1 MDFSIPE
8 DLRLLQATARRFV
21 QEELYPLERQYL
33 LVDQVP
39 ADVRHAVERKAQAVG
54 LWALAAPPELGG
66 GGIPAVGLCLVQE
79 ERYKALLGRS
89 ELDPFG
95 GDPSPALLTCAGD
108 DYQRERFLLPVIRGE
123 KHECLCQTE
132 PNAGSD
138 PSSLET
144 TAVREGDSY
153 LLDGTKIFIGRYYSD
168 IFLTLATVDRRR
180 GRRGITAFLIERD
193 TPGFNIV
200 RLIPMMD
207 GATPAH
213 IVLDHCVVP
222 AHNRLGEEG
231 EGFSAGQ
238 ADLGRARIM
247 WGPKCVGRSERCLE
261 MGIRYAKQRV
271 TFGRPIADRQA
282 IQWMLADSAVEIH
295 ASRLMSYHAAW
306 KVDQG
311 LDVRQEASMV
321 KLYSSEM
328 QQRVVDRVV
337 QIHGAYGL
345 SKDLPL
351 EKTYRV
357 VRHDRIGEGTSEI
370 HRFVIAR
377 NLLRD

>member
-1 MDFSIPE
+1 MDFQLPE
-8 DLRLLQATARRFV
+8 ELRLLQAAVRRFV
-21 QEELYPLERQYL
+21 QEEVYPLERQYL
-33 LVDQVP
+33 LADQIP
-39 ADVRHAVERKAQAVG
+39 PDVRHAVERQARSLG
-54 LWALAAPPELGG
+54 LWALGAPRELGG
-66 GGIPAVGLCLVQE
+66 GGISALGLCLVQE

-95 GDPSPALLTCAGD
+95 GDPSPALLTCAANA
-108 DYQRERFLLPVIRGE
+108 YQCERFLLPVIRGE

-144 TAVREGDSY
+144 TAEREGENY
-153 LLDGTKIFIGRYYSD
+153 VLNGTKIFIGRYYSD

-180 GRRGITAFLIERD
+180 GRRGITAFFIERD

-213 IVLDHCVVP
+213 IVLENCRVP
-222 AHNRLGEEG
+222 ATHRLGAEG
-231 EGFSAGQ
+231 EGFTVGQ
-238 ADLGRARIM
+238 SDLARARIM
-247 WGPKCVGRSERCLE
+247 WGPKCVGRSDRCLE

>member
-1 MDFSIPE
+1 MDFVIPE
-8 DLRLLQATARRFV
+8 ELRLLQTTARRFV
-21 QEELYPLERQYL
+21 QEELYPLERRYL
-33 LVDQVP
+33 LADQIP
-39 ADVRHAVERKAQAVG
+39 PDVRHAVELRARSVG
-54 LWALAAPPELGG
+54 LWALGTPPELGG
-66 GGIPAVGLCLVQE
+66 GGVPALGLCLVQE

-95 GDPSPALLTCAGD
+95 GDPSPALLTCAVD
-108 DYQRERFLLPVIRGE
+108 AYQREHFLLPVIRGE

-144 TAVREGDSY
+144 MAVREGDHY
-153 LLDGTKIFIGRYYSD
+153 VLNGTKIFIGRYYSD
-168 IFLTLATVDRRR
+168 IFLTLATVDRRH

-222 AHNRLGEEG
+222 ASHRLGEEG
-231 EGFSAGQ
+231 GGFAAGQ

-282 IQWMLADSAVEIH
+282 I
-295 ASRLMSYHAAW
+295 
-306 KVDQG
+306 
-311 LDVRQEASMV
+311 
-321 KLYSSEM
+321 
-328 QQRVVDRVV
+328 
-337 QIHGAYGL
+337 
-345 SKDLPL
+345 
-351 EKTYRV
+351 
-357 VRHDRIGEGTSEI
+357 
-370 HRFVIAR
+370 
-377 NLLRD
+377 